1 MMPFDPQKLFLGI
14 MDLFTII
21 MPGAVLTFLLREHVG
36 TPVLGDGYDD
46 LGGAEAWALFLL
58 ASYLVG
64 HVVFLIG
71 ASLDEPYDWLRRRT
85 LGAQTERL
93 GRSGR
98 LVPYPIRLLAWMVFK
113 NEENRAVAAA
123 TALREQML
131 APVGAASS
139 INTFQWSKAWLTIEQ
154 PSSMSNVQRFEADSK
169 FFRSFSVVVAI
180 LIVVVVWR
188 GEAVLWPRWSVV
200 PLVVLLGGSLWR
212 YMELRLK
219 STNQAY
225 WSVLTLAAGKGV
237 EVAPPV
243 EADATSLVVGVV
255 LRTTKKR
262 GLQCL
267 FVGSDDGSERLVLP
281 TGTSRSGEQARVA
294 VVRNVREQA
303 GQWAEIKGEV
313 PGAGW
318 YVMEPLGGAPR
329 ADRSRTVEWRAV
341 DMDGD
346 GGLTSVD
353 PVTVSMV
360 RAAAAVW
367 TPAGGQRNVVSRFLI
382 RLRHRRR

>member
-21 MPGAVLTFLLREHVG
+21 MPGALLTFLLRDHVG
-36 TPVLGDGYDD
+36 TPVLGDSYDD

-98 LVPYPIRLLAWMVFK
+98 LVPYPIRILASVVFK
-113 NEENRAVAAA
+113 NEENRAVEAA
-123 TALREQML
+123 TALRQQML
-131 APVGAASS
+131 APVGAGSS

-154 PSSMSNVQRFEADSK
+154 PSSLSTVQRFEADSK

-180 LIVVVVWR
+180 LIVVVAWR
-188 GEAVLWPRWSVV
+188 GDAVLWPRWSVV
-200 PLVVLLGGSLWR
+200 PLVALLGGSLWR

-243 EADATSLVVGVV
+243 VADAMSPVGGVV
-255 LRTTKKR
+255 LRNTKKR
-262 GLQCL
+262 GLECL
-267 FVGSDDGSERLVLP
+267 LVGSDDGPERRVLP
-281 TGTSRSGEQARVA
+281 NGTVRPGEQARVA
-294 VVRNVREQA
+294 AVRHVREQT
-303 GQWAEIKGEV
+303 GQWAGIKGGV
-313 PGAGW
+313 PGSGW
-318 YVMEPLGGAPR
+318 FVMEPLGRAPR
-329 ADRSRTVEWRAV
+329 ADRSRRVEWMAV
-341 DMDGD
+341 GDLDGD
-346 GGLTSVD
+346 GGQTSVD
-353 PVTVSMV
+353 PDTVAVV

-367 TPAGGQRNVVSRFLI
+367 TPDGGEGMTSAASG
-382 RLRHRRR
+382 